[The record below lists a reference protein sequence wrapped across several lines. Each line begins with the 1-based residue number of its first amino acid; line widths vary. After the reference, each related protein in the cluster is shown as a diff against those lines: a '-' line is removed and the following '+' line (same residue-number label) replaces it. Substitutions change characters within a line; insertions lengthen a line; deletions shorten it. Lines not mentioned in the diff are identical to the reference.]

1 VPKKLKPY
9 KQRLSELT
17 LSKNCGSRDEITNRN
32 VKGYLV
38 NKRSVSFNGNLGSDI
53 NDMGRDH

>member
-17 LSKNCGSRDEITNRN
+17 LSKNCGSREELPEEEPAEEDS
-32 VKGYLV
+32 
-38 NKRSVSFNGNLGSDI
+38 SVLGDV
-53 NDMGRDH
+53 